1 MKKENIIL
9 LVVTVILVGIFIY
22 SLFFSTPKY
31 TVTFDTDGGTKIES
45 VEVKKYDTVSKPE
58 DPTKE
63 SYTFKGWTV
72 DGAEYKFDTGITKDT
87 KITANW
93 EEIVTTT
100 TKKAKKHR

>member
-45 VEVKKYDTVSKPE
+45 V
-58 DPTKE
+58 
-63 SYTFKGWTV
+63 
-72 DGAEYKFDTGITKDT
+72 
-87 KITANW
+87 
-93 EEIVTTT
+93 
-100 TKKAKKHR
+100 